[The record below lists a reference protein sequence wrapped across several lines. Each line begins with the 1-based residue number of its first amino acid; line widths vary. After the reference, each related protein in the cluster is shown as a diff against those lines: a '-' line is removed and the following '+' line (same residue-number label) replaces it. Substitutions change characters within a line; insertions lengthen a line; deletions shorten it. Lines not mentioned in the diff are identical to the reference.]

1 VLTLHTLIQRAPDL
15 LATEVDG
22 DRVMLSLRTN
32 KYYGMKEIGGR
43 IWDLLEQPT
52 TPDAVITTLIAEYA
66 VDRETCERDTLRFL
80 EHLHREQLIDAQDGS

>member
-1 VLTLHTLIQRAPDL
+1 VLTLHTRIQRAADL

-43 IWDLLEQPT
+43 IWDLLENPI
-52 TPDAVITTLIAEYA
+52 TPDALIEELVAEYA
-66 VDRETCERDTLRFL
+66 VDRETCERDTLHFL
-80 EHLHREQLIDAQDGS
+80 EHLHREQLIDVQP